1 MVTKSKA
8 GSAQKKGKSKV
19 GKLKLNKET
28 VRNLGAGEAR
38 KVKGGID
45 AVGGIELAVKTYQ
58 KKC

>member
-8 GSAQKKGKSKV
+8 SAQKKGKSKV